1 MLSLIGSRSSST
13 SDIASDPQFPQ
24 FERFI
29 RQHRGGTPYGSE
41 QETIARFTIFK
52 DTLATIDARNAAGKE
67 KHGVTKF
74 ADLTPAE
81 FKAKHTGLAP
91 TTAKLPKKF
100 HAVPGNATNTASVNW
115 RTWARARRSRTRG
128 QCGSCWAFSATE
140 QLESDYFL
148 TYGTLKTRSR
158 RSRSSRATPPPTA
171 AAAATRSTRGSTSTH
186 LAGRSRRRTTDFLG
200 HDRADGDV
208 QEPGGGGDGDRR
220 LGDRVHDLRLAVD
233 GARRAILSQFVRN
246 SGAILRAQLC
256 AMC

>member
-1 MLSLIGSRSSST
+1 MLSLIGFSLSST

-41 QETIARFTIFK
+41 QETIARFSIFK
-52 DTLATIDARNAAGKE
+52 DTLDTIDRRNAVGKE

-100 HAVPGNATNTASVNW
+100 HDVPGNATNTASVNW
-115 RTWARARRSRTRG
+115 CTSGACTPIKNQG

-148 TYGTLKTRSR
+148 TYGTLKT
-158 RSRSSRATPPPTA
+158 
-171 AAAATRSTRGSTSTH
+171 
-186 LAGRSRRRTTDFLG
+186 LAPQQIVF
-200 HDRADGDV
+200 
-208 QEPGGGGDGDRR
+208 
-220 LGDRVHDLRLAVD
+220 
-233 GARRAILSQFVRN
+233 
-246 SGAILRAQLC
+246 
-256 AMC
+256 

>member
-1 MLSLIGSRSSST
+1 MLSLIGFSLSST

-41 QETIARFTIFK
+41 QETIARFSIFK
-52 DTLATIDARNAAGKE
+52 DTLATIDARNAVGKE

-115 RTWARARRSRTRG
+115 CTSGACTPIKNQG

-148 TYGTLKTRSR
+148 TYDERLG
-158 RSRSSRATPPPTA
+158 
-171 AAAATRSTRGSTSTH
+171 ATRRNSAQFSD
-186 LAGRSRRRTTDFLG
+186 AARR
-200 HDRADGDV
+200 HRA
-208 QEPGGGGDGDRR
+208 
-220 LGDRVHDLRLAVD
+220 VHVGVVHGV
-233 GARRAILSQFVRN
+233 GARHALVQDDPDGQVADR
-246 SGAILRAQLC
+246 
-256 AMC
+256 

>member
-1 MLSLIGSRSSST
+1 MLSLIGFSLSST

-41 QETIARFTIFK
+41 QETIARFSIFK
-52 DTLATIDARNAAGKE
+52 DTLATIEARNAVGKE

-115 RTWARARRSRTRG
+115 CTSGACTPIKNQG
-128 QCGSCWAFSATE
+128 QCGSCWAFPATE

-148 TYGTLKTRSR
+148 TYDERLGAIRRNSVQFSDATLPPPQVRHAEDA
-158 RSRSSRATPPPTA
+158 RSSA
-171 AAAATRSTRGSTSTH
+171 
-186 LAGRSRRRTTDFLG
+186 
-200 HDRADGDV
+200 DRLV
-208 QEPGGGGDGDRR
+208 
-220 LGDRVHDLRLAVD
+220 
-233 GARRAILSQFVRN
+233 
-246 SGAILRAQLC
+246 
-256 AMC
+256 